1 VIGGQP
7 DGGHFPGPLA
17 AFALTIG
24 GVVAATFATVFV
36 MGLFGSEPSVASMGI
51 GEALGLGAVASYA
64 AQRVAAPQRERLG
77 LKTFD
82 LSFLPILAMLV
93 PLVVVMSELDNI
105 LRAFVPPPEIPPEL
119 ADMQEQIS
127 SASFLTTLETF
138 LVAVGIAPVVE
149 EWLFRGVIQQG
160 LIAHLS
166 RVRGVMLTA
175 ALFAIVHL
183 GPSPS
188 GPSAL
193 SPFISSFALGLVL
206 GAVRLATGS
215 LLACILVSAG
225 VSAAGLAAISL
236 ADTIPIPGFNAPG
249 AHTSIEILAP
259 ALFAVAWSLSLVL
272 RGARDAPAEIPL
284 PQANPSRELY
294 PRDEDEDRDKD

>member
-1 VIGGQP
+1 VTGAAP
-7 DGGHFPGPLA
+7 NGGHFPGPFA

-24 GVVAATFATVFV
+24 GVVAATFTTVFV
-36 MGLFGSEPSVASMGI
+36 MGLFGTEPSVASMGI
-51 GEALGLGAVASYA
+51 GEAIGLGAIASYA
-64 AQRVAAPQRERLG
+64 AKRVSAPQRERLG
-77 LKTFD
+77 LRNFD
-82 LSFLPILAMLV
+82 ASFLPILAMLV

-105 LRAFVPPPEIPPEL
+105 LRAFVPPPDLPAEL
-119 ADMQEQIS
+119 ENMQQRIS

-166 RVRGVMLTA
+166 RVRGVALTA

-225 VSAAGLAAISL
+225 VSAAGLTAISL

-249 AHTSIEILAP
+249 AHTPFGVLAP
-259 ALFAVAWSLSLVL
+259 ALFAVAWSLTLVV
-272 RGARDAPAEIPL
+272 RGARDAPDEIPL
-284 PQANPSRELY
+284 APENPTRALY
-294 PRDEDEDRDKD
+294 PDDDEH